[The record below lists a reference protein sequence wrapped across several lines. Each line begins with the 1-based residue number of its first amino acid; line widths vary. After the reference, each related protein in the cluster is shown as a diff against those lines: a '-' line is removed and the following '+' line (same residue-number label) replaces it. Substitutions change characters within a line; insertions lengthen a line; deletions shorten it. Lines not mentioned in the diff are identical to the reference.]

1 MSVEPASLSIIKYPD
16 PRLRRRT
23 QPIAAVTDEVVAVAQ
38 RMLALMHEVRGVG
51 LAAPQV
57 GLSWR
62 MFVVNSGAE
71 GEADGVYINPVLF
84 EPLGDPEPGEEGCL
98 SIPEVYGE
106 VWRPVGISIEAVGVD
121 GKSFRREATGLLA
134 RAWQHE
140 MDHLEGK
147 LIIDRFGQMDR
158 LSNRRR
164 LRDLERAA
172 VQ

>member
-1 MSVEPASLSIIKYPD
+1 
-16 PRLRRRT
+16 
-23 QPIAAVTDEVVAVAQ
+23 
-38 RMLALMHEVRGVG
+38 MLALMHEVRGVG

-62 MFVVNSGAE
+62 MFVANSGAE
-71 GEADGVYINPVLF
+71 GEVDGVYINPVLS

-121 GKSFRREATGLLA
+121 GKTFRRAATGLLA